1 MVSIGDSHLNAD
13 FHDINSP
20 SMANFKLLPLWSQL
34 ACQVFENLAIS
45 SQLLLRR
52 LQDNAGSACPTF
64 YELPPEDMVLAIT
77 YLHNSNVLLFYLFLI
92 VQIYFLQSHW
102 YVKCKQI
109 TPWQYGLGSAIWKKK
124 EIFLWLYPFKYFSS
138 NSFWHVAWWKGTA
151 HKQRLGNMV
160 IFWFISICEIFYLC
174 QAWTHKM
181 FYDYSSQEVVF
192 LEFLSWLSTNQSN

>member
-1 MVSIGDSHLNAD
+1 MSFVFAFKGEVRFTGSKGDWNREEGLKMVSIGDSHLNAD

-109 TPWQYGLGSAIWKKK
+109 TPWQYGLGSAIWKKRD
-124 EIFLWLYPFKYFSS
+124 ILMAIPF
-138 NSFWHVAWWKGTA
+138 
-151 HKQRLGNMV
+151 Q
-160 IFWFISICEIFYLC
+160 
-174 QAWTHKM
+174 
-181 FYDYSSQEVVF
+181 VF
-192 LEFLSWLSTNQSN
+192 LLQLFLACGLMKGNSS

>member
-1 MVSIGDSHLNAD
+1 MLA
-13 FHDINSP
+13 
-20 SMANFKLLPLWSQL
+20 LP
-34 ACQVFENLAIS
+34 
-45 SQLLLRR
+45 
-52 LQDNAGSACPTF
+52 
-64 YELPPEDMVLAIT
+64 
-77 YLHNSNVLLFYLFLI
+77 VLLSMNYHLKTWFWLSHTCIIVMFCCSICFLI